1 MRNANVI
8 GTNNKKR
15 SILVNVAIIIK
26 QLNLIILIFL
36 FCINRN
42 ISANII
48 SVIDIDIFSVAIN
61 LLQGKVIGDND
72 KIVPI
77 AKNRNLDLTIV
88 FTVLKKYI
96 IAKDVT
102 SALKIFKKK
111 KELLESSITKASII
125 G

>member
-1 MRNANVI
+1 MRNANVK

-15 SILVNVAIIIK
+15 SILINVAIIIK
-26 QLNLIILIFL
+26 KLNLIILIFL

-48 SVIDIDIFSVAIN
+48 SVIDIDIGSVNMN

-72 KIVPI
+72 KIVPT

-88 FTVLKKYI
+88 FNVLKKYI
-96 IAKDVT
+96 IEKDIT

-111 KELLESSITKASII
+111 
-125 G
+125 